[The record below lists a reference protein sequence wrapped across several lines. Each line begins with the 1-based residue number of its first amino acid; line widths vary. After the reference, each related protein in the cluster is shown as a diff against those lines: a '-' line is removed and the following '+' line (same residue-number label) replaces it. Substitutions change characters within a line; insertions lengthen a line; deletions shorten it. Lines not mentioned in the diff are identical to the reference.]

1 MRFGVLHQGAG
12 ALLLN
17 DATQNR
23 VNTFQIPFG
32 LADRGLHGPPRP
44 TDNTAKVTMAMPAA
58 AIAACR
64 FQPYNSNRTITVH
77 PINSGQY

>member
-1 MRFGVLHQGAG
+1 MRFWVLHQRAG

-17 DATQNR
+17 DSTQNR
-23 VNTFQIPFG
+23 INVLQMLFSS
-32 LADRGLHGPPRP
+32 ADMAFHDPPAP

-58 AIAACR
+58 AIAAWR
-64 FQPYNSNRTITVH
+64 FQPFSSNSTTTVH